1 VNPVVPAVP
10 AVPVVPAG
18 FTLRRAAEHPR
29 VPWANGGGTTREVI
43 AMPEVGMNG
52 LQDNVAAAPWRW
64 RLSIADVDTDGP
76 FSVLPGVQ
84 RTIAMLHGDGFVLT
98 VGDAEPVRIDAAFRP
113 FRFDG
118 AESTSCELIRGGVID
133 LNLMERGT
141 VRMLDLRF
149 EVVSAD
155 GCFEATDVVAVVVV
169 AGAADVSAGP
179 ASGLAGT
186 GPVVL
191 QQLDALISASPGGAA
206 ISVRSTVRQC
216 VVALVAVAAA

>member
-1 VNPVVPAVP
+1 MSPVAPE
-10 AVPVVPAG
+10 G
-18 FTLRRAAEHPR
+18 FTLRSAAEHPR
-29 VPWANGGGTTREVI
+29 VPWANGGGTTREVA
-43 AMPEVGMNG
+43 AMPETGPNG
-52 LQDNVAAAPWRW
+52 SQHNADVAPWRW

-84 RTIAMLHGDGFVLT
+84 RTIAMLHGDGFVLA
-98 VGDAEPVRIDAAFRP
+98 VGDREPVRIDAAFRP

-118 AESTSCELIRGGVID
+118 AESTSCKLIGGGVVD
-133 LNLMERGT
+133 LNLMERGDSRT
-141 VRMLDLRF
+141 LDLRF

-155 GCFEATDVVAVVVV
+155 IGFEATDVVAVVVV

-191 QQLDALISASPGGAA
+191 QQLDALISSSPGGAA
-206 ISVRSTVRQC
+206 VSVRSTVPQS
-216 VVALVAVAAA
+216 VVALVVVAAA